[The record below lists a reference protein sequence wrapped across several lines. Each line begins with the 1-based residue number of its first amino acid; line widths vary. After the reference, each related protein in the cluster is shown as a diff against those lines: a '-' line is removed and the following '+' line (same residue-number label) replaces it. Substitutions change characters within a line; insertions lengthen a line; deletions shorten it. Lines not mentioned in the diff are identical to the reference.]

1 MGTITVF
8 EVESLSKIILLYLV
22 STFIQFKIDFSEL
35 IIMLI
40 GDFLRFILLIFLI
53 ALRLFALQPRPYKVS
68 VGYAIIPSLSKTL
81 IHSFYCIRGFPIS
94 YFSFHNLMF
103 KQLWLCFPS
112 FMKPKVLFWEF
123 FNIILQN
130 TRISLS
136 N

>member
-8 EVESLSKIILLYLV
+8 ELESLSKIILLYLV
-22 STFIQFKIDFSEL
+22 STFIQSKIDFSEL

-81 IHSFYCIRGFPIS
+81 IHSSIA
-94 YFSFHNLMF
+94 L
-103 KQLWLCFPS
+103 
-112 FMKPKVLFWEF
+112 EF
-123 FNIILQN
+123 FQLVIFF
-130 TRISLS
+130 S
-136 N
+136 